1 MSWISSFLHPER
13 GYDAA
18 RKAAEDYYRQAQGY
32 LNPYNQGGVN
42 AGTNLTTAAGK
53 LSDPVALQDEWSNAY
68 KTSDYAKN
76 LQAQAQQGGLDA
88 ASSMGL
94 MGSTPAL
101 QAIQGGTAQIGN
113 ADRQQYLNDLMQ
125 KYQAGIGINTNMYN
139 TGASTAGQMGTNA
152 MNQGSNAG
160 GAAYGSTNAPGSMFS
175 NLLGA
180 AGNLGTSWLT
190 GGMGTGGFGR
200 GMWSP
205 TGGN

>member
-1 MSWISSFLHPER
+1 MSWLSSFLHPDR
-13 GYDAA
+13 GY
-18 RKAAEDYYRQAQGY
+18 KAAGDQMQQFYNQAQGY
-32 LNPYNQGGVN
+32 QQPYNQQGQ
-42 AGTNLTTAAGK
+42 AAGQN
-53 LSDPVALQDEWSNAY
+53 LNTAQQALMDPVALQDQWSNAY
-68 KTSDYAKN
+68 QTSDYAKN

-125 KYQAGIGINTNMYN
+125 KYQAGIGVNQNMYGI
-139 TGASTAGQMGTNA
+139 GAQSAGQMGQNA
-152 MNQGSNAG
+152 MNQGQNM
-160 GAAYGSTNAPGSMFS
+160 GAAAFGQQNAPGNMLA
-175 NLLGA
+175 NLFGA
-180 AGNLGTSWLT
+180 AGNLGTSYLT
-190 GGMGTGGFGR
+190 GGMGTGGMGR